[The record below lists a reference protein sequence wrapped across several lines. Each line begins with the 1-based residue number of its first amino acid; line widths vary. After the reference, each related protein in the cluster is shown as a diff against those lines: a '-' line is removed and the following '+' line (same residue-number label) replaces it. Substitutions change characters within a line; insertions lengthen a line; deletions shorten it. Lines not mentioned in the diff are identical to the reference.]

1 MEEWISLNEYARR
14 YKMHPEKVKQMIVTG
29 KLEYFQT
36 EGRAL
41 QN

>member
-1 MEEWISLNEYARR
+1 MEKWISLNEYARR
-14 YKMHPEKVKQMIVTG
+14 YNMHTERVKQMIATG

>member
-14 YKMHPEKVKQMIVTG
+14 YKMHPEKVKQMIATG
-29 KLEYFQT
+29 KLDYFQT
-36 EGRAL
+36 EGRSL